1 MKKLITCL
9 LTILIACTT
18 YGQRNANRSIN
29 GLMIDPG
36 VKDEVEKHIS
46 RLRLE
51 NMPNEAED
59 LVYNNTII
67 GEMYEN
73 DKQIVSLTSALNKKS
88 VFRSFYYWQGDTL
101 GIDGAFGMYTGVGFS
116 IKVVRNN
123 AVLYHL
129 LSAGENPSY
138 AYQERDSLKFRL
150 EVPCSDTKIILS
162 ELPDFTNAQTIY
174 GYVEFKSESYYQSKG
189 LVDGEEVLPRKK
201 EKGNMKIYFKSF
213 KLVI

>member
-1 MKKLITCL
+1 MKKSIIYL
-9 LTILIACTT
+9 LTTLIAFTT
-18 YGQRNANRSIN
+18 CGQKNANNSIK

-36 VKDEVEKHIS
+36 VKNEVEKYIS
-46 RLRLE
+46 RLKLE
-51 NMPNEAED
+51 NIPNKAED
-59 LVYNNTII
+59 LVYNNTMI

-73 DKQIVSLTSALNKKS
+73 DKQIVSLTSDLNKKS
-88 VFRSFYYWQGDTL
+88 AFRSFYYWQGDTL

-116 IKVVRNN
+116 IKIIENN
-123 AVLYHL
+123 AVIYHL
-129 LSAGENPSY
+129 LSADNNPSY
-138 AYQERDSLKFRL
+138 AYQERDNLKFRL

-189 LVDGEEVLPRKK
+189 SVEGEEVLPRKK
-201 EKGNMKIYFKSF
+201 EKANMKIYFKSI